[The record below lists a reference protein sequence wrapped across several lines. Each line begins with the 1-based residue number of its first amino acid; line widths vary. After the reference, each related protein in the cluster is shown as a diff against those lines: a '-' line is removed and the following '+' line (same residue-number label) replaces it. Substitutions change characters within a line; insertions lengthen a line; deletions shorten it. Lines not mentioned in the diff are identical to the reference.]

1 MKYLKLYEEH
11 DTIPDNFIRLNSIGH
26 VLDPEEG
33 VIYAM
38 WKRGGYDH
46 ENPYDVSYDGSIDG
60 LSDEDREIVDK
71 YWLSIEPVVKQRIN
85 WELVENAKDLSL
97 DYLDEG
103 YYLNIQVLIE
113 DFPEFSDLFGEEEGV
128 NGTRHLVYF
137 ETFSHDFNN
146 KEYKKFFPV
155 NTKFIKESKELVYR
169 FSFNVDRSRQNLMT
183 SYLSNTDKMNGEL
196 KTKLEEMFPTEKL
209 IIK

>member
-1 MKYLKLYEEH
+1 MRYLKLYEEH
-11 DTIPDNFIRLNSIGH
+11 DTIPDNFIKLNSIGH

-33 VIYAM
+33 VIYAL

-46 ENPYDVSYDGSIDG
+46 ENPYDVSYDGSIEG
-60 LSDEDREIVDK
+60 LSDEDIEIVDK
-71 YWLSIEPVVKQRIN
+71 YWISIEPVIKQRIN
-85 WELVENAKDLSL
+85 WDLVENAKDLSL

-113 DFPEFSDLFGEEEGV
+113 DFPEFSDLFGE
-128 NGTRHLVYF
+128 NGTRHCVYF
-137 ETFSHDFNN
+137 ERFSHDFNN

-169 FSFNVDRSRQNLMT
+169 FTFSVDRSRQSLMT
-183 SYLSNTDKMNGEL
+183 SYLSNTDKMNKEL
-196 KTKLEEMFPTEKL
+196 KDKLEEMFPNEKL
-209 IIK
+209 IK

>member
-1 MKYLKLYEEH
+1 MNYLKLYEEH
-11 DTIPDNFIRLNSIGH
+11 DTIPDNFIKLNSIGH

-33 VIYAM
+33 IIYAM

-46 ENPYDVSYDGSIDG
+46 ENPYDVSYDGSIEG

-71 YWLSIEPVVKQRIN
+71 YWISIESVVKQRIN
-85 WELVENAKDLSL
+85 WQLVENAKDLSL

-128 NGTRHLVYF
+128 NGTRHLVYS
-137 ETFSHDFNN
+137 ESFSHDFNN
-146 KEYKKFFPV
+146 KEYGKFFPV

-169 FSFNVDRSRQNLMT
+169 FTFNVDRSRQNLMT
-183 SYLSNTDKMNGEL
+183 SYLSNTEKMNGEL

-209 IIK
+209 ITR

>member
-11 DTIPDNFIRLNSIGH
+11 NTIPDKFIRLNSIGH

-38 WKRGGYDH
+38 WKKGGYDH
-46 ENPYDVSYDGSIDG
+46 ENPYDVSYDGSIEG

-71 YWLSIEPVVKQRIN
+71 YWISIESVVKQRIN
-85 WELVENAKDLSL
+85 WDLVENAKDISL

-103 YYLNIQVLIE
+103 YYLNIQVFVE

-137 ETFSHDFNN
+137 ETFSHHFNN
-146 KEYKKFFPV
+146 KEYGKFFPV

-169 FSFNVDRSRQNLMT
+169 FSFSVDRGHQNLMT
-183 SYLSNTDKMNGEL
+183 SYLSNTDKMNGDL
-196 KTKLEEMFPTEKL
+196 KTKLEQMFPTEKL
-209 IIK
+209 ITR

>member
-11 DTIPDNFIRLNSIGH
+11 DTIPDNFIKLNSIGH

-33 VIYAM
+33 IIYAL

-46 ENPYDVSYDGSIDG
+46 ENPYDISFDNYGDELSY
-60 LSDEDREIVDK
+60 EDKEIVNK
-71 YWLSIEPVVKQRIN
+71 YCLSIEPIVKQRIN
-85 WELVENAKDLSL
+85 WNLVETAKDLSL

-103 YYLNIQVLIE
+103 YFLNIQVLVE
-113 DFPEFSDLFGEEEGV
+113 DLENENDRLDY
-128 NGTRHLVYF
+128 TRHLVYS
-137 ETFSHDFNN
+137 ESFSHDFNVS
-146 KEYKKFFPV
+146 EYKKFFPV

-183 SYLSNTDKMNGEL
+183 SYLSDTDKMN
-196 KTKLEEMFPTEKL
+196 KDMKDKLNEMFPSEKL
-209 IIK
+209 IIIYKV

>member
-11 DTIPDNFIRLNSIGH
+11 DTIPDNFIKLNSIGH

-38 WKRGGYDH
+38 WKKGGYDH
-46 ENPYDVSYDGSIDG
+46 ENPYDISYDSEVEG
-60 LSDEDREIVDK
+60 LSDEERDIVDK
-71 YWLSIEPVVKQRIN
+71 YWISIEPVVKQRIN
-85 WELVENAKDLSL
+85 WDLVGNAKDLSL

-103 YYLNIQVLIE
+103 YYLNIQVLVE

-128 NGTRHLVYF
+128 NGTRHLVYS

-169 FSFNVDRSRQNLMT
+169 FTFGLTERPNIYVYHKHQV
-183 SYLSNTDKMNGEL
+183 KMNEEL
-196 KTKLEEMFPTEKL
+196 KTKLEEMFPNEKL
-209 IIK
+209 ITR

>member
-1 MKYLKLYEEH
+1 MRYLKLYEEH
-11 DTIPDNFIRLNSIGH
+11 NTIPDNFIRLNSIGH

-46 ENPYDVSYDGSIDG
+46 ENPYEVGYDESIDG

-71 YWLSIEPVVKQRIN
+71 YLLSIEPVVKQRIN
-85 WELVENAKDLSL
+85 FDLVETAKDLSL

-103 YYLNIQVLIE
+103 YFLNIQVLVE
-113 DFPEFSDLFGEEEGV
+113 DFPEFSDLFGQEEGE
-128 NGTRHLVYF
+128 NGTRHCVYF
-137 ETFSHDFNN
+137 ERFSHDFNN

-169 FSFNVDRSRQNLMT
+169 FTFSVDRSRQSLMT
-183 SYLSNTDKMNGEL
+183 SYLSNTDKMNKEL
-196 KTKLEEMFPTEKL
+196 KDKLEEMFSNEKL
-209 IIK
+209 IK

>member
-46 ENPYDVSYDGSIDG
+46 ENPYDVSYDGSIEG

-71 YWLSIEPVVKQRIN
+71 YWISIESVVKQRIN
-85 WELVENAKDLSL
+85 WELVENAKDISL

-103 YYLNIQVLIE
+103 YYLNIQVFVE

-196 KTKLEEMFPTEKL
+196 KTKLNEMFPTEKL